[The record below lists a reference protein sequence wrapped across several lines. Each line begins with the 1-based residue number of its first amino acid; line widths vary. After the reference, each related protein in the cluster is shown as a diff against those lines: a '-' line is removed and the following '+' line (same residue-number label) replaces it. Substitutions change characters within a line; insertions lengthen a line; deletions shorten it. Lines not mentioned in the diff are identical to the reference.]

1 MLCVTLCVMLDNMV
15 IIIAI
20 ITSTIMVNPILS
32 LWPLICIAFRVL
44 FYFLSM
50 ALVRRVKAARL
61 FKI

>member
-1 MLCVTLCVMLDNMV
+1 MLDNMV

-20 ITSTIMVNPILS
+20 ITITIVVNPILS